1 MARNIIHNTQISA
14 SPQFDNE
21 ITLIQ
26 ERKSTPAWER
36 DQERVIDQ
44 IRINWDLEKEFS
56 EDDVFRVEGI
66 LDVNTI
72 EYFPVPK
79 ELKKND
85 GML

>member
-1 MARNIIHNTQISA
+1 M
-14 SPQFDNE
+14 
-21 ITLIQ
+21 
-26 ERKSTPAWER
+26 
-36 DQERVIDQ
+36 IDQ

-79 ELKKND
+79 ELNKKD